1 MYHFFV
7 TQEQIGEK
15 EIRITGSD
23 VNHIRNVLRMTPG
36 VQISVSSRETG
47 VEYRCEISAIEEDCV
62 TAGIMWAQE
71 ADTELPVKIYL
82 FQGLPKGDKME
93 FIIQKAVELGA
104 YEIVPVATKRA
115 VVKLDGKKEASKRK
129 RWNAISESAAKQSKR
144 TIVPEVRQV
153 MSFREAV
160 EYASSCR
167 VKLIPYE
174 LAEGMEKT
182 KEVIAGVRPGDSVA
196 VFIGPEGGFDEAE
209 ISCAAEAGV
218 VPVTLGRRILRTE
231 TAGMTM
237 LSVLMFQMEQ

>member
-104 YEIVPVATKRA
+104 YEIIPVATKRA

-182 KEVIAGVRPGDSVA
+182 KEVIAGIRPGDMEMRRCPGRTGKMQRMQFFALPRDRRQKAGTA
-196 VFIGPEGGFDEAE
+196 VCSLSAD
-209 ISCAAEAGV
+209 
-218 VPVTLGRRILRTE
+218 RIWSLICWRT
-231 TAGMTM
+231 A
-237 LSVLMFQMEQ
+237 